1 LSIGFSSTVF
11 LLQIKGPENRKK
23 VMTVQDIAEKI
34 RNSGSGTPL
43 DERRGA
49 TSVAAIGKH
58 PIHPMLIPFPVAFL
72 TATLGTDLA
81 YSRTRDPFWARS
93 SMWLLRLGLVSG
105 AVAATAGAVDY
116 LSIPRARKHAIGP
129 LHAVGNAG
137 VLALSFANLASRW
150 EDPEE
155 AVVPRGLAMSVT
167 TTALLGVTAWAGAE
181 LVYRHRVGVAEEED
195 EIAEGFVDQR
205 PQALLNSPRET

>member
-23 VMTVQDIAEKI
+23 VMTLQNIAEKI

-205 PQALLNSPRET
+205 PQALLDSPRET

>member
-1 LSIGFSSTVF
+1 
-11 LLQIKGPENRKK
+11 
-23 VMTVQDIAEKI
+23 MAVQNIAEKI
-34 RNSGSGTPL
+34 RNSGSGTPA
-43 DERRGA
+43 DERSGA

-58 PIHPMLIPFPVAFL
+58 PIHPMLIPFPVTFL

-81 YSRTRDPFWARS
+81 YSRTGDPFWARS

-116 LSIPRARKHAIGP
+116 VSIPRARKHAIGP

-137 VLALSFANLASRW
+137 VLALSLANLASRW
-150 EDPEE
+150 KDPEE
-155 AVVPRGLAMSVT
+155 AVVPRGLTISAAT
-167 TTALLGVTAWAGAE
+167 AALLGVTAWAGAE

-195 EIAEGFVDQR
+195 DENTDGFVDQR
-205 PQALLNSPRET
+205 RQRVLNSIS

>member
-205 PQALLNSPRET
+205 PQALLDSPRET

>member
-1 LSIGFSSTVF
+1 
-11 LLQIKGPENRKK
+11 
-23 VMTVQDIAEKI
+23 MTVQNIAEKI

-205 PQALLNSPRET
+205 PQALLDSPRET

>member
-23 VMTVQDIAEKI
+23 VMTVQNIAEKI

-205 PQALLNSPRET
+205 PQALLDSPRET

>member
-1 LSIGFSSTVF
+1 
-11 LLQIKGPENRKK
+11 
-23 VMTVQDIAEKI
+23 
-34 RNSGSGTPL
+34 
-43 DERRGA
+43 
-49 TSVAAIGKH
+49 
-58 PIHPMLIPFPVAFL
+58 
-72 TATLGTDLA
+72 
-81 YSRTRDPFWARS
+81 
-93 SMWLLRLGLVSG
+93 
-105 AVAATAGAVDY
+105 
-116 LSIPRARKHAIGP
+116 
-129 LHAVGNAG
+129 

-205 PQALLNSPRET
+205 PQALLDSPRET

>member
-155 AVVPRGLAMSVT
+155 ALVPRGLAMSVT

-205 PQALLNSPRET
+205 PQALLDSPRET